1 MARFERH
8 MKPIRALN
16 ENRRL
21 KLIRDELKKDLQLQR
36 KMLRAKK
43 SEQAIL
49 GARIEKLC
57 PSTIRATSETPCYKR
72 VSAPLRGS
80 GRFREVPGRFLAT
93 FMPIGSA
100 RAAPKC
106 ECEV

>member
-1 MARFERH
+1 M
-8 MKPIRALN
+8 LN

-49 GARIEKLC
+49 EQELKAFNPLQLEL
-57 PSTIRATSETPCYKR
+57 PLKR
-72 VSAPLRGS
+72 
-80 GRFREVPGRFLAT
+80 
-93 FMPIGSA
+93 PI
-100 RAAPKC
+100 
-106 ECEV
+106 

>member
-1 MARFERH
+1 MIRDNINGRIIKKAYLTKDQIKKLRKIIMSIFNSESENDRFERH

-49 GARIEKLC
+49 EQELK
-57 PSTIRATSETPCYKR
+57 SF
-72 VSAPLRGS
+72 APLQLELPLKR
-80 GRFREVPGRFLAT
+80 PL
-93 FMPIGSA
+93 
-100 RAAPKC
+100 
-106 ECEV
+106 

>member
-1 MARFERH
+1 MGNYSRKAFIKEKKTMSIFKSKEGEIARFERH

-49 GARIEKLC
+49 EQELKSL
-57 PSTIRATSETPCYKR
+57 
-72 VSAPLRGS
+72 APLQLELPLKR
-80 GRFREVPGRFLAT
+80 PL
-93 FMPIGSA
+93 
-100 RAAPKC
+100 
-106 ECEV
+106 

>member
-1 MARFERH
+1 MSIFKSNEGEMARFERH

-49 GARIEKLC
+49 EQELKGF
-57 PSTIRATSETPCYKR
+57 
-72 VSAPLRGS
+72 APLQL
-80 GRFREVPGRFLAT
+80 ELPLK
-93 FMPIGSA
+93 PLL
-100 RAAPKC
+100 
-106 ECEV
+106 